1 VKGDKIMTIKSSNLV
16 LVAVLATALGS
27 GCGHL
32 RQARD
37 HADPYAVPTVKAEQ
51 TLNPEAGRNRKVVA
65 GLDGNAAKNVET
77 GYAKSFQRS
86 EGQST
91 AGFQGMEGLSTE

>member
-1 VKGDKIMTIKSSNLV
+1 MSMHSGNRVFITI
-16 LVAVLATALGS
+16 LATAFTAAALGS

-65 GLDGNAAKNVET
+65 GLDGSAAVNVGD
-77 GYAKSFQRS
+77 GYAKSFVRQ

-91 AGFQGMEGLSTE
+91 QGFQGLDSLSAD

>member
-1 VKGDKIMTIKSSNLV
+1 MSMYTNGLTILAAAF
-16 LVAVLATALGS
+16 AVTALGS

-37 HADPYAVPTVKAEQ
+37 HADAYAVPTVKAEQ

-65 GLDGNAAKNVET
+65 GLDGKAAQNVGE
-77 GYAKSFQRS
+77 GYAKSFERE

-91 AGFQGMEGLSTE
+91 QGFQGLDSLSSD